1 MVQLGAS
8 KRLHVDS
15 AGEEEEGVMFTCSPI
30 GVSFLVREIFAEI
43 NTFHSAYKAVTFFPC
58 SQRIEMWAQKQI
70 NYPLTTES
78 YLVRK
83 QKAFT
88 SYTIDASCDKC
99 DSYGF
104 VSYLSSCSIHKS
116 VSHL

>member
-1 MVQLGAS
+1 
-8 KRLHVDS
+8 
-15 AGEEEEGVMFTCSPI
+15 
-30 GVSFLVREIFAEI
+30 
-43 NTFHSAYKAVTFFPC
+43 
-58 SQRIEMWAQKQI
+58 MWAQKQI

-104 VSYLSSCSIHKS
+104 VSYLSSCSVHKS

>member
-1 MVQLGAS
+1 MVQLRAS
-8 KRLHVDS
+8 KRLHIDS
-15 AGEEEEGVMFTCSPI
+15 AGEEEEGVMFTHR
-30 GVSFLVREIFAEI
+30 SFIPRQGDFAEI

-58 SQRIEMWAQKQI
+58 SQRIEMRAQKQI

-104 VSYLSSCSIHKS
+104 LSYLSSCSVHKS

>member
-15 AGEEEEGVMFTCSPI
+15 AGEEEEGVMEALFTHR
-30 GVSFLVREIFAEI
+30 SFIPCQGDFAEI

-83 QKAFT
+83 
-88 SYTIDASCDKC
+88 
-99 DSYGF
+99 
-104 VSYLSSCSIHKS
+104 
-116 VSHL
+116 